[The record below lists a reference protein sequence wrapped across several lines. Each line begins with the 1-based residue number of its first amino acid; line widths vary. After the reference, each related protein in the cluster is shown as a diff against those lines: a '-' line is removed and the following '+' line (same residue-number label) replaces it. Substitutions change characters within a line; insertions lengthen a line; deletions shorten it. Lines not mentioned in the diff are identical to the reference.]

1 MICMTLGSRREN
13 LEEEVKA
20 MKPGDRVRELMR
32 ERGWLQAELAY
43 VLGVSNSTVSE
54 IVNSRIAISAE
65 MAKAL
70 GAAFGCPAEE
80 FADLQMRWGL
90 DNAPEPSSEIA
101 DRASA
106 QMKYPFRAMAKRG
119 WIKGADSGADVHSE
133 LCRFFGVNDLQSVAQ
148 IGHAARK
155 ATEGELTGEQLV
167 WLYRVRQIAGEMM
180 TPAFNPLEFE
190 KVLDAFV
197 ELRNDPSNVRH
208 VPRLLENAGVRF
220 VVVEALPGSKIDG
233 VCTWLDPRSPVIG
246 LSLRYDRIDNF
257 WFVLRHECAHVKHG
271 HGLDAAIVDF
281 DMDGDEDAPLNH
293 DEKIADA
300 EAADFC
306 VPEEKMTSFY
316 LRKRPFFAE
325 REVEAFAKRMG
336 VHPGLVVGQLQRRMG
351 RYDFLRKHLV
361 KIKDHLSG
369 AMMVDGWGDIVPVD

>member
-1 MICMTLGSRREN
+1 MSQEKMDA
-13 LEEEVKA
+13 V
-20 MKPGDRVRELMR
+20 KPGDHVRELMK

-43 VLGVSNSTVSE
+43 VLGVSSSTVSE
-54 IVNSRIAISAE
+54 IVNSKIAISAE

-70 GAAFGCPAEE
+70 GAAFNRPAEE
-80 FADLQMRWGL
+80 FADLQMRWSL
-90 DNAPEPSSEIA
+90 DNAPEPSREIA
-101 DRASA
+101 ARASA
-106 QMKYPFRAMAKRG
+106 QAKYPFRAMAKRG
-119 WIKGADSGADVHSE
+119 WIKGPDSGADIHSE
-133 LCRFFGVNDLQSVAQ
+133 LCRFFGVNDLQSVMQ

-155 ATEGELTGEQLV
+155 ATEGELSGEQLV

-180 TPAFNPLEFE
+180 TPAFDPAKFDE
-190 KVLDAFV
+190 VLDALGK
-197 ELRNDPSNVRH
+197 LRDDPKNVRH
-208 VPRLLENAGVRF
+208 IPRLLESAGVRF
-220 VVVEALPGSKIDG
+220 VIVEALPGSKIDG
-233 VCTWLDPRSPVIG
+233 VCTWLDKRSPVIG

-271 HGLDAAIVDF
+271 HGRDAAIVDF
-281 DMDGDEDAPLNH
+281 DMESDLGAPLN
-293 DEKIADA
+293 DEEQIADA

-325 REVEAFAKRMG
+325 REVMAFARRMG

-361 KIKDHLSG
+361 KVRDHLSS
-369 AMMVDGWGDIVPVD
+369 AMMVDGWGNMIPVD